1 MISAVRRRP
10 RSTCGITLLV
20 GLVALTLPMR
30 AIAFEW
36 GGSLST
42 TSTVQSIPENS
53 DDDAF
58 LNSER
63 LVLYLTTGI
72 GSQWEFVSQVAAIY
86 DSEPVLAADLEKLY
100 FQRNRVFESDSPQP
114 SGLVG
119 MKTRYGRFLMS
130 EPTGLVMSHPVD
142 GAAFVLDYVGFELF
156 TGLGYTGLINKE
168 FSRASMSLSDSL
180 DGDDDDVY
188 FGAPRLLGTIRLSLP
203 EIVLDQSIDL
213 AFVIQDDLRN
223 PDDVVEVDAEPIDVE
238 ESGGLVDTQYGI
250 LQIGGPIRVVPGL
263 FYSVAYV
270 LNLGQTLSLVE
281 DDKADTGQSYQ
292 YQPFRAHLIN
302 GSIDYFIPEFLS
314 SVISLGTTFTSG
326 DSDYT
331 TFIEGNT
338 KGPATQFL
346 AITPSGSGLV
356 YGLEPGNSTVTELS
370 YSIKPLTGIGVEALS
385 SLQTEVSYY
394 SFFRSVGEGPVSA
407 SDVDPEEDGTYLGS
421 EIDLALRLRPFS
433 DLGIGVSGGMFF
445 ANNAVTYDDA
455 NSSDW
460 IIRLNASLS
469 F

>member
-1 MISAVRRRP
+1 MIPLRYRWALAFP
-10 RSTCGITLLV
+10 L
-20 GLVALTLPMR
+20 LVALLALTTPIR
-30 AIAFEW
+30 AFAFEW
-36 GGSLST
+36 GGSLSS
-42 TSTVQSIPENS
+42 TSTVQSVPKNS
-53 DDDAF
+53 DDDTF

-72 GSQWEFVSQVAAIY
+72 GTQWEFVSQLAGIY

-100 FQRNRVFESDSPQP
+100 FQRNRVFEPDSIQP

-130 EPTGLVMSHPVD
+130 EPTGLVMSHAVD
-142 GAAFVLDYVGFELF
+142 GAAVVLDYVGFELF

-168 FSRASMSLSDSL
+168 FSRVSMSLSDSL
-180 DGDDDDVY
+180 DGEDDDIY
-188 FGAPRLLGTIRLSLP
+188 FGPARLLGTVRLSLP
-203 EIVLDQSIDL
+203 EIFLDQTIDL
-213 AFVIQDDLRN
+213 AFVFQDDLRN

-238 ESGGLVDTQYGI
+238 EPGGLVDTQYGV
-250 LQIGGPIRVVPGL
+250 LQIGGPIGVVPGL

-281 DDKADTGQSYQ
+281 DDAADTGQSYQ
-292 YQPFRAHLIN
+292 YRPFRGHLVS

-314 SVISLGTTFTSG
+314 SVVSLGTTFSSG

-331 TFIEGNT
+331 TFTEGNT
-338 KGPATQFL
+338 DGPATQFL
-346 AITPSGSGLV
+346 AITPGGSGLV

-370 YSIKPLTGIGVEALS
+370 YSIKPLAGVGVDALS

-394 SFFRSVGEGPVSA
+394 SFFRSVGEGPVSV
-407 SDVDPEEDGTYLGS
+407 SDVDPEEDGAYLGS

-433 DLGIGVSGGMFF
+433 DFGIGVSGGMFF
-445 ANNAVTYDDA
+445 ANSAVTYDDA

-460 IIRLNASLS
+460 IVRLNASLS